1 MDKENKP
8 NELDIMKELVSKMYG
23 SDTLNY
29 LICALTAEDELSDET
44 ACDDAV
50 RHLTLMKKALTV
62 MKELPDEQKR
72 KSLIKIIGDSLKIC
86 KNRKKS
92 LHVAN
97 K

>member
-8 NELDIMKELVSKMYG
+8 NELDMMKELVSKMYG

-29 LICALTAEDELSDET
+29 LICALTTEDELSDET

-86 KNRKKS
+86 KDRKKS
-92 LHVAN
+92 LHAEN

>member
-8 NELDIMKELVSKMYG
+8 NELDMMKELVSKMYG

-29 LICALTAEDELSDET
+29 LICALTTEDELSGKT

-72 KSLIKIIGDSLKIC
+72 KNLIKIIGDSLKIC
-86 KNRKKS
+86 KDRKKS
-92 LHVAN
+92 LHAEN